1 MPSVFDR
8 LRTALAPGVD
18 LEREHASGGMGDVFV
33 GRDTVLDRPIAVKV
47 LKQELATAI
56 AAERFLLEARSA
68 ARLSHPNVVKVY
80 DSDIADGLLYFTMEL
95 IAGETL
101 ESRLKQGPLS
111 EADTTALGRD
121 VLAALGA
128 AHRLGIVHRD
138 VKPSNIFLDGGRTK
152 LGDFG
157 IARVLESDTPT
168 LTAPGRPI
176 GTPYYMSPEQSRGE
190 QVGPQSD
197 LYSTGLVLY
206 EACTARRWI
215 PGTAPDRG
223 EWSDVPA
230 ELRPSLRKA
239 LQVEPG
245 ERWQDAESFAAALP
259 GHRTP
264 WRPVVVAALVAAAMI
279 YLIAYQAV
287 PAARRWWWRHTAR
300 YDLVLFPF
308 ETKGAP
314 DPALESSIYSA
325 TVWYF
330 QQLPNLNLVPPG
342 SAAREWSGSALP
354 QTERLARLTKPMH
367 AHFGAWAA
375 VSRVGA
381 RLEVD
386 LRVRND
392 RGEPILQ
399 TLIRGDSAENQLVI
413 ADSIGAHIL
422 GAISE
427 KLPPTYRRG
436 ADLVKV
442 SREAALEFLQ
452 GEAAA
457 ERDAWLPAEEHYAN
471 ALRLDS
477 TFILAAWRL
486 GNARRWMP
494 LRPTPP
500 FPPGF
505 RALFQARRNDLPEV
519 DRLLVDAQFAPSGL
533 ARLAAYEAARH
544 LAPDDP
550 YVMLLYGDELFHRGP
565 LSGRSLAEAARMLAG
580 ATAGDSTLAP
590 AWEHLAWAL
599 IRLGRREEAERALTN
614 LDRVAGQPEESE
626 IYLPA
631 FLRVA
636 YTARFDPAN
645 LGSAGSRL
653 MESDSNL
660 AIAARGALAFDL
672 PEVELEFGSMLAAR
686 EDAPPALHAS
696 GLVAQGV
703 ALMALGRPSA
713 ALVTLDSATALF
725 SDPAEARLQA
735 AEWRVI
741 PEALGVPG
749 IIEAEAERG
758 RAVLASLA
766 ARPGG
771 VRAAW
776 ALAVDALARRDTA
789 ARWDTMAG
797 HWRSI
802 VAQDDSVGGSLGAL
816 LAAMAAA
823 RGGSPESALLISE
836 PALARD
842 SAGYAPDP
850 FLRAALHLLRGKW
863 QVEAGRP
870 DEADRSWLWYENTDA
885 VGWPNAEAQPAEVD
899 WALGSWARVQ
909 RASLASAADRQGDA
923 CALGRRVLEIWSSAE
938 TPIAR
943 VADSLRTSLAG
954 CRR

>member
-8 LRTALAPGVD
+8 LRTALAPGID
-18 LEREHASGGMGDVFV
+18 LERELASGGMGDVFV
-33 GRDTVLDRPIAVKV
+33 GRDTVLDRPIAVKA
-47 LKQELATAI
+47 LKQELATAV

-101 ESRLKQGPLS
+101 EGRLKRGPM
-111 EADTTALGRD
+111 ATDDTTALGRD
-121 VLAALGA
+121 LLAALGA
-128 AHRLGIVHRD
+128 AHRLGIIHRD
-138 VKPSNIFLDGGRTK
+138 VKPSNIFLDGGRAK

-190 QVGPQSD
+190 PVARQSD

-215 PGTAPDRG
+215 PGTAPGQG

-230 ELRPSLRKA
+230 ELRPALRRA
-239 LQVEPG
+239 LQVKPG
-245 ERWQDAESFAAALP
+245 ERWPDAASFAAALP

-264 WRPVVVAALVAAAMI
+264 WRPVAVALLLTAAVV
-279 YLIAYQAV
+279 YLIV
-287 PAARRWWWRHTAR
+287 HWWPPAAVRH
-300 YDLVLFPF
+300 DLILFPF
-308 ETKGAP
+308 EAAGVT
-314 DPALESSIYSA
+314 DSTLERSIYRA
-325 TVWYF
+325 TEWYF
-330 QQLPNLNLVPPG
+330 RRLPSLSLAPRA
-342 SAAREWSGSALP
+342 SAAQEWRASPLP
-354 QTERLARLTKPMH
+354 EARRLAQLTARMH
-367 AHFGAWAA
+367 AHFGAWAL
-375 VSRVGA
+375 VRPVGA

-386 LRVRND
+386 VSVRND
-392 RGEPILQ
+392 RGEPLLQ
-399 TLIRGDSAENQLVI
+399 TVIRGDSADLLAVG
-413 ADSIGAHIL
+413 DRIGARII

-427 KLPPTYRRG
+427 ELPPTFRRG
-436 ADLVKV
+436 AALVQV
-442 SREAALEFLQ
+442 RPDAALEFLQ

-457 ERDAWLPAEEHYAN
+457 ERDAWLPAEAHYAE

-519 DRLLVDAQFAPSGL
+519 DRRLVDAQFAPSG
-533 ARLAAYEAARH
+533 APRLEAYEAARR

-565 LSGRSLAEAARMLAG
+565 LSGRSLDEAARMLAK
-580 ATAGDSTLAP
+580 ATEGDSTSAP

-599 IRLGRREEAERALTN
+599 IRLGRREDAARALAN
-614 LDRVAGQPEESE
+614 LGRVAGRREESE
-626 IYLPA
+626 IYLLD

-636 YTARFDPAN
+636 DTARFYPAA
-645 LGSAGSRL
+645 LEVAGARL
-653 MESDSNL
+653 LQAPPAL
-660 AIAARGALAFDL
+660 ALAARGALAFDL
-672 PEVELEFGSMLAAR
+672 PDVELEFGRRLAAL

-696 GLVAQGV
+696 GQVAQGV

-713 ALVTLDSATALF
+713 ALVAFDSAAALF
-725 SDPAEARLQA
+725 PDPAKARLQA

-741 PEALGVPG
+741 PGALGVPG

-758 RAVLASLA
+758 RSVLTALA
-766 ARPGG
+766 AQPGG
-771 VRAAW
+771 AHAAW
-776 ALAVDALARRDTA
+776 ALGLDALARRDTA
-789 ARWDTMAG
+789 AGR
-797 HWRSI
+797 HWRS
-802 VAQDDSVGGSLGAL
+802 VVERDDSAGAPLGGL

-823 RGGSPESALLISE
+823 GSGGPDSALMISE
-836 PALARD
+836 PALASD

-850 FLRAALHLLRGKW
+850 FFRAALHLLRGEW
-863 QVEAGRP
+863 QVAAGRP
-870 DEADRSWLWYENTDA
+870 DEADRSWLWYENTDV
-885 VGWPNAEAQPAEVD
+885 VGWPDAEAQPAEVD
-899 WALGSWARVQ
+899 WALGSWARGR
-909 RASLASAADRQGDA
+909 RAALASAAGRQGDA
-923 CALGRRVLEIWSSAE
+923 CALGRRVLELWRGAE
-938 TPIAR
+938 LPTAR
-943 VADSLRTSLAG
+943 VADSLRASLAR
-954 CRR
+954 CPP